1 MSKSVAERSVEKG
14 KKNKK
19 INFQKGERNLKKH
32 IKNLEEQ
39 KSIKKIKFKKSLTK
53 K

>member
-32 IKNLEEQ
+32 IKKLGR
-39 KSIKKIKFKKSLTK
+39 TK
-53 K
+53 KYRKN